1 MSDLVQG
8 EGLVGLTEIEAAARR
23 LAGVSVSTP
32 LLPADAL
39 SDATGAQVRLK
50 CENLQRAGSFKIRG
64 AHNFVSQLSDDQV
77 SSGLITY
84 SSGNHA
90 QAVALA
96 GKLRGVQVVVVMPTT
111 APKVKRDG
119 VERLGAEIEYEGT
132 TSVERMARA
141 EEIAEQRGLVIV
153 PPFDHRHIIA
163 GQGTVGLEIAREWP
177 DVDLVLAPIGGGGL
191 ASGIAAAVKRL
202 LPSAQIIGVEP
213 KGAASMRKALD
224 EGHPAI
230 LDDIDTIADG
240 LAPVIA
246 GELTYG
252 LERLAMYIQ
261 GVDSVYDLDFN
272 GHGVTYGDVFLEN
285 EKQMSAWNFEHAD
298 TEALFDLFRKATA
311 ESENC
316 LNAKLSI
323 PAYEQ
328 AVKASHVF
336 NLLQARGVISVA
348 ERAAYMGRVR
358 DLAKGACEAH
368 IERHTPDWT
377 ARYPD
382 WSVA

>member
-50 CENLQRAGSFKIRG
+50 CENLQRTGSFKIRG

-246 GELTYG
+246 GELTY
-252 LERLAMYIQ
+252 
-261 GVDSVYDLDFN
+261 
-272 GHGVTYGDVFLEN
+272 
-285 EKQMSAWNFEHAD
+285 EHARELMEEVVTVD
-298 TEALFDLFRKATA
+298 DDAIREATSWLVSRGKLVVEYSGAATTAALLSKAVDV
-311 ESENC
+311 EGR
-316 LNAKLSI
+316 
-323 PAYEQ
+323 
-328 AVKASHVF
+328 AVAVVVSGG
-336 NLLQARGVISVA
+336 NLEPSL
-348 ERAAYMGRVR
+348 
-358 DLAKGACEAH
+358 LAGLA
-368 IERHTPDWT
+368 
-377 ARYPD
+377 
-382 WSVA
+382 

>member
-8 EGLVGLTEIEAAARR
+8 EGVVGLTEIEAAARR

-50 CENLQRAGSFKIRG
+50 CENLQRTGSFKIRG

-246 GELTYG
+246 GELTY
-252 LERLAMYIQ
+252 
-261 GVDSVYDLDFN
+261 
-272 GHGVTYGDVFLEN
+272 
-285 EKQMSAWNFEHAD
+285 EHARELMED
-298 TEALFDLFRKATA
+298 VVTVDDDAIREATSWLVSRGKLVVEYSGAATTAALLSKAVDV
-311 ESENC
+311 EGR
-316 LNAKLSI
+316 
-323 PAYEQ
+323 
-328 AVKASHVF
+328 AVAVVVSGG
-336 NLLQARGVISVA
+336 NLEPSL
-348 ERAAYMGRVR
+348 
-358 DLAKGACEAH
+358 LAGLA
-368 IERHTPDWT
+368 
-377 ARYPD
+377 
-382 WSVA
+382 

>member
-23 LAGVSVSTP
+23 LAGVAVSTP

-64 AHNFVSQLSDDQV
+64 AYNFVSQLSDDQV

-96 GKLRGVQVVVVMPTT
+96 GKLRGVHVVVVMPTT
-111 APKVKRDG
+111 TPKVKRDG

-177 DVDLVLAPIGGGGL
+177 DVDLVLTPIGGGGL
-191 ASGIAAAVKRL
+191 ASGIAASVKRL
-202 LPSAQIIGVEP
+202 LPGAQVIGVEP

-230 LDDIDTIADG
+230 LEEIDTIADG
-240 LAPVIA
+240 LAPVMA
-246 GELTYG
+246 GELTY
-252 LERLAMYIQ
+252 
-261 GVDSVYDLDFN
+261 
-272 GHGVTYGDVFLEN
+272 
-285 EKQMSAWNFEHAD
+285 EHAR
-298 TEALFDLFRKATA
+298 DLMDDVVTVDDDAIREATA
-311 ESENC
+311 WLVSRR
-316 LNAKLSI
+316 KLVVEYSG
-323 PAYEQ
+323 ATTTAALLSK
-328 AVKASHVF
+328 AVDVEGRAVAVVVSGG
-336 NLLQARGVISVA
+336 NLDPSL
-348 ERAAYMGRVR
+348 
-358 DLAKGACEAH
+358 LAGLA
-368 IERHTPDWT
+368 
-377 ARYPD
+377 
-382 WSVA
+382 

>member
-23 LAGVSVSTP
+23 LAGVAVSTP

-39 SDATGAQVRLK
+39 SDTTGAQVRLK

-64 AHNFVSQLSDDQV
+64 AHNFVSQLSDDEV
-77 SSGLITY
+77 SSGIITY

-96 GKLRGVQVVVVMPTT
+96 GKLRGVHVVVVMPTT

-141 EEIAEQRGLVIV
+141 QAIAEERGLVIV

-202 LPSAQIIGVEP
+202 LPGAKVIGVEP

-230 LDDIDTIADG
+230 LEEIDTIADG

-246 GELTYG
+246 GELTY
-252 LERLAMYIQ
+252 
-261 GVDSVYDLDFN
+261 
-272 GHGVTYGDVFLEN
+272 
-285 EKQMSAWNFEHAD
+285 EHAR
-298 TEALFDLFRKATA
+298 DLMDDVITVDDDAIREATA
-311 ESENC
+311 WLVSRR
-316 LNAKLSI
+316 KLVVEYSGAAATAALLSKAI
-323 PAYEQ
+323 DVEGR
-328 AVKASHVF
+328 AVAVVVSGGNLDPSLLAS
-336 NLLQARGVISVA
+336 
-348 ERAAYMGRVR
+348 
-358 DLAKGACEAH
+358 LA
-368 IERHTPDWT
+368 
-377 ARYPD
+377 
-382 WSVA
+382 